1 MNNQGICKLVLSFI
15 FLVPVVLQ
23 AQIELEVITNPE
35 DVRIQHIGLEDGLTT
50 NNIFDLHI
58 DSYGFLWFTS
68 DHGLGYYDGYG
79 VRTFISQENDT
90 TSLPDDFVHTIY
102 EDTEGVIWA
111 STRRGLS
118 RFDRGREN
126 FHTFYPDPYDLNKPD
141 NNIYFIKEDS
151 KGLFWVFT
159 DAGIFSFDRS
169 HNRFN
174 SYRNDS
180 IYLFNP
186 KPRLLPYWS
195 EVMFAE
201 DTNSNLWIAGVNIR
215 DGLYKYD
222 REENEFTLYHYADM
236 PADRA
241 SILGTFSVNVDR
253 KGSVWISS
261 WGAGV
266 FRLVDE
272 TNARFEQYRHNRD
285 DPQSIL
291 SDYLEQVYVDPGG
304 DLWISGWSGFSK
316 FDYVNDNFINY
327 IIPYLQD
334 DQLSEGDTLGYNN
347 LLQITRDVEGTIWLT
362 SWEGYYGF
370 NPGTAS
376 INYFSHHHKYPY
388 GAFIEQVYSSI
399 MQKYPNN
406 IVDLITTDA
415 GIIWVSVLSGGII
428 KIDRQDKNIM
438 HFKRQPDNPDD
449 LIEND
454 ISSIF
459 LDHNERLWLGSFKNG
474 IYLSSPETKG
484 KYHNFRADPYS
495 RIFKDKIS
503 SNAIQKIYQDKQDNL
518 WVCTGFGF
526 NRMIIH
532 ENPGPS
538 QKPEISFVHY
548 LHDANDPESISDD
561 DITDV
566 LEDSRENLWVA
577 TNMGL
582 DILDRMTG
590 RFSHV
595 LRDPVDFLQN
605 EYSFDCSIVELFEDQ
620 DGYLWIGTSNCGLF
634 RYNVKDSSLVS
645 YQNIPGDNTTIS
657 DNNIRQIVEDPWGRL
672 WIGTSKGLNS
682 FNRQKGY
689 FRFFGEAEE
698 FHGEMLQG
706 LVCDDHGNLWISHN
720 RGISKLSLA
729 RDDAWLEKPNFNHFD
744 VSDGLQ
750 GYTFNRDAVF
760 ISARGEIYFGGT
772 NGYNV
777 FHPDSITVNTN
788 RPEVYIT
795 SFHVDQERVY
805 FDKPVY
811 EMETIRLKHKDN
823 IFSLG
828 FIALNYSNPHKNQYA
843 YMLEGF
849 EDAWTYCGNT
859 REVRYTNIDPGRYTF
874 LVRGSNNDGLWN
886 ETPASIDIIVHPP
899 WYRTIVAY
907 VAYLLLVLL
916 IIFGYIRWRTMR
928 LRIDKERLEQQ
939 VKDRTATIEAQK
951 EELQLTLDQLKETQ
965 DQLIQS
971 EKLAALGGLVAGVA
985 HEINTPVGI
994 SVTAASSLMDETTQI
1009 AKLYKQNKI
1018 SRSEFKEYLNTA
1030 NQSARLIL
1038 SNMERTANLIQSFKQ
1053 VSVDQSTS
1061 QERKFKLKGYTED
1074 VIRSLF
1080 SVLKNRKITSELD
1093 MDDDLELDSY
1103 PGTFSQIIT
1112 NLVLNSLTHG
1122 YAEHDEGR
1130 IILLARIDENRLY
1143 FDYSDDGR
1151 GISKDNIGKIFEPF
1165 FTTNKKIGTGLGM
1178 HIVYNLVTQK
1188 LNGTI
1193 TCESE
1198 QNKGIKFR
1206 IEMPLDN

>member
-15 FLVPVVLQ
+15 CMVPVVLQ

-159 DAGIFSFDRS
+159 DAGIFSFDRT

-201 DTNSNLWIAGVNIR
+201 DTNCNLWIAGVNIR
-215 DGLYKYD
+215 DGVYKYD

-272 TNARFEQYRHNRD
+272 SNARFEQYRHNRD
-285 DPQSIL
+285 DPQSLL

-316 FDYVNDNFINY
+316 FNYVNDNFTNY

-388 GAFIEQVYSSI
+388 GVFIEQVYSSI

-459 LDHNERLWLGSFKNG
+459 QDHKERLWLGSFKNG
-474 IYLSSPETKG
+474 IHLLSPETKG
-484 KYHNFRADPYS
+484 KYHNYRADPYN

-503 SNAIQKIYQDKQDNL
+503 SNAIQKIYQDKQDNF
-518 WVCTGFGF
+518 WVCTGFGL

-532 ENPGPS
+532 GNPGPS
-538 QKPEISFVHY
+538 QKPEISFV
-548 LHDANDPESISDD
+548 
-561 DITDV
+561 
-566 LEDSRENLWVA
+566 
-577 TNMGL
+577 
-582 DILDRMTG
+582 
-590 RFSHV
+590 
-595 LRDPVDFLQN
+595 Q
-605 EYSFDCSIVELFEDQ
+605 LF
-620 DGYLWIGTSNCGLF
+620 
-634 RYNVKDSSLVS
+634 
-645 YQNIPGDNTTIS
+645 
-657 DNNIRQIVEDPWGRL
+657 
-672 WIGTSKGLNS
+672 
-682 FNRQKGY
+682 
-689 FRFFGEAEE
+689 
-698 FHGEMLQG
+698 
-706 LVCDDHGNLWISHN
+706 
-720 RGISKLSLA
+720 
-729 RDDAWLEKPNFNHFD
+729 
-744 VSDGLQ
+744 
-750 GYTFNRDAVF
+750 
-760 ISARGEIYFGGT
+760 
-772 NGYNV
+772 
-777 FHPDSITVNTN
+777 
-788 RPEVYIT
+788 
-795 SFHVDQERVY
+795 
-805 FDKPVY
+805 
-811 EMETIRLKHKDN
+811 
-823 IFSLG
+823 
-828 FIALNYSNPHKNQYA
+828 SNP
-843 YMLEGF
+843 
-849 EDAWTYCGNT
+849 
-859 REVRYTNIDPGRYTF
+859 
-874 LVRGSNNDGLWN
+874 S
-886 ETPASIDIIVHPP
+886 SI
-899 WYRTIVAY
+899 
-907 VAYLLLVLL
+907 
-916 IIFGYIRWRTMR
+916 
-928 LRIDKERLEQQ
+928 
-939 VKDRTATIEAQK
+939 
-951 EELQLTLDQLKETQ
+951 
-965 DQLIQS
+965 
-971 EKLAALGGLVAGVA
+971 
-985 HEINTPVGI
+985 
-994 SVTAASSLMDETTQI
+994 
-1009 AKLYKQNKI
+1009 
-1018 SRSEFKEYLNTA
+1018 
-1030 NQSARLIL
+1030 
-1038 SNMERTANLIQSFKQ
+1038 
-1053 VSVDQSTS
+1053 
-1061 QERKFKLKGYTED
+1061 
-1074 VIRSLF
+1074 
-1080 SVLKNRKITSELD
+1080 
-1093 MDDDLELDSY
+1093 
-1103 PGTFSQIIT
+1103 
-1112 NLVLNSLTHG
+1112 
-1122 YAEHDEGR
+1122 
-1130 IILLARIDENRLY
+1130 
-1143 FDYSDDGR
+1143 
-1151 GISKDNIGKIFEPF
+1151 
-1165 FTTNKKIGTGLGM
+1165 
-1178 HIVYNLVTQK
+1178 
-1188 LNGTI
+1188 
-1193 TCESE
+1193 
-1198 QNKGIKFR
+1198 
-1206 IEMPLDN
+1206 